1 MYLTP
6 LQIVAAS
13 HRFVLGLP
21 GSVRHVPPGGKACVA
36 LKTIL
41 WSESI
46 RSRIEAGQA
55 HFLSRASLK
64 ALSAG
69 TLPDLFD
76 IATIERPDLIMIAAV
91 PSSPPADDLCRRLRA
106 DERTRRIPIL
116 ALAGAGDAAERLR
129 QAGCDRVLDEATPPE
144 ILQDLIASM
153 LGIRLRRHPRFP
165 VVLPVA
171 RGRIFHEFLGYTNA
185 VSEGGMGFETI
196 SRIRLGEQLSLKIYR
211 NTQERPI
218 AATGRVAGVRPNIE
232 TGIGYAV
239 GIEFMRLAATDRGRL
254 AELFPADPALTWT
267 SDGPPE
273 PPPDPPPSPL
283 GY

>member
-6 LQIVAAS
+6 PYIVAAS
-13 HRFVLGLP
+13 RRFVLVLP
-21 GSVRHVPPGGKACVA
+21 GTVCHVPPGGKARVA
-36 LKTIL
+36 LKTVL

-64 ALSAG
+64 AISAA
-69 TLPDLFD
+69 TLPILFD
-76 IATIERPDLIMIAAV
+76 MARTERPDLIMIAAG
-91 PSSPPADDLCRRLRA
+91 PPAPPADDLCRRLRA

-116 ALAGAGDAAERLR
+116 ALGVAGDAAERLR
-129 QAGCDRVLDEATPPE
+129 QAGCDQVLDDSATPE

-153 LGIRLRRHPRFP
+153 LGLRLRRHPRFP

-171 RGRIFHEFLGYTNA
+171 RGRIFHEFLGYTNS

-196 SRIRLGEQLSLKIYR
+196 SRIRLGEQLPLRIYR
-211 NTQERPI
+211 NTEERPI
-218 AATGRVAGVRPNIE
+218 TATGRVAGVRPNIE

-239 GIEFMRLAATDRGRL
+239 GIEFMRIAAADRGRL

-267 SDGPPE
+267 SDGPPD

>member
-1 MYLTP
+1 
-6 LQIVAAS
+6 
-13 HRFVLGLP
+13 
-21 GSVRHVPPGGKACVA
+21 VA
-36 LKTIL
+36 LKKVL

-46 RSRIEAGQA
+46 RSRVEAGQA
-55 HFLSRASLK
+55 HFLSRASLR

-69 TLPDLFD
+69 TLPVFLD
-76 IATIERPDLIMIAAV
+76 IAATDRPDLVVLAAE
-91 PSSPPADDLCRRLRA
+91 SSDPPADELCRRLRA
-106 DERTRRIPIL
+106 DDRTRRIPIL
-116 ALAGAGDAAERLR
+116 ALAPPGPAAERLR
-129 QAGCDRVLDEATPPE
+129 VAGCDRVLDEAITPE
-144 ILQDLIASM
+144 ALQDLIAVT
-153 LGIRLRRHPRFP
+153 LGIRLRRHPRFT

-196 SRIRLGEQLSLKIYR
+196 SRIRAGEQLPLKIYR
-211 NTQERPI
+211 NTEERPI
-218 AATGRVAGVRPNIE
+218 AVTGRVAGVRPNIE

-239 GIEFMRLAATDRGRL
+239 GIEFIRLASADRGRL
-254 AELFPADPALTWT
+254 AELFPSDPALTWT